1 MKCSIN
7 AFGSPTGE
15 RVAFIDAPYR
25 NFKWSEFRNMNA
37 ASKTM
42 IDVGGGTGGLKMK
55 AVPTTTLWRES
66 EKRMVVDGL
75 TCAPRR
81 DVVCEDPRARA

>member
-1 MKCSIN
+1 
-7 AFGSPTGE
+7 
-15 RVAFIDAPYR
+15 
-25 NFKWSEFRNMNA
+25 
-37 ASKTM
+37 M